1 MPLPSSGEISLGD
14 IQTEFGGT
22 NPIAIIEYY
31 RGSGLVPNQSPNLN
45 MPISGVIKLSDFY
58 STSLTES
65 STSLSLGYHISSN
78 SLACSDFSSSPST
91 FYLDSSNITTA
102 FIIATNTELTSF
114 APAGWYS
121 DGNVARYWS
130 GVLFQTYTVP
140 CGTTNFYSNLTSEII
155 GNIYAITTQDAS
167 NNVIIG
173 GQLQEVYGTPDH
185 IKTLNFN
192 GSDNTTFNTNLS
204 SGFDEWFTDVT
215 GGVAT
220 PLGFTSVNV
229 IKIDAN
235 NKVLIG
241 GEFKRF
247 KGLFRNA
254 MVRLNSDGTEDSNF
268 YTSFLGNT
276 GFNSTVGTVEIQND
290 GKILVGGRFTIVASY
305 SVPFLC
311 RLNANSVEQ
320 DLIDTTFNTNLGSGP
335 NNRVQTIKLLSNGQI
350 LVGGLF
356 TQFNGTSQNGIIK
369 LNANGTVDTTF
380 NIGTG
385 FANSNGTMYV
395 NEIEILDNGKIIVGG
410 TFTSYN
416 GTTVSNLVLLDSNG
430 SLDTAT
436 TSAILPVNGNV
447 SAMLKTTDGSIIVGG
462 SFTSPNIDNNE
473 NGIKKFNP
481 YLTGLS
487 TDSEFQRN
495 IGSGISGNSAYVTA
509 LDEKPN
515 GNILVGGSFT
525 TFNGRTRKN
534 ITELNANGAEYVTA
548 EFDSNGGTPD
558 FSDQEGLS
566 PLYVTNPGSPTR
578 PGFTFNGWRPILDN
592 VIDFQRSVPN
602 AINTSTTFTAIWNG
616 SITIS
621 LEELGSSVIISVTD
635 ETGNTN
641 IHEFVLEVSV
651 AGGAYNVEE
660 SKLNSSLPYNT
671 FQFEYNTLQS
681 TNYSFKVKGKDNLGI
696 VLAES
701 NIASI
706 TTSALVLTSMNLV
719 QNSTSNTPTLACQSG
734 TILGN
739 LFYYY
744 APTTT
749 SRPTQGT
756 VIYVD
761 AGTQYPLPGNNKW
774 MKFYKDNLY
783 FALQIDNSGVTPGY
797 DAEYNCPY

>member
-22 NPIAIIEYY
+22 NPITTIEYY

-45 MPISGVIKLSDFY
+45 IPISGVIKLSDFY
-58 STSLTES
+58 STSVTES
-65 STSLSLGYHISSN
+65 STSISLGYHINSN

-130 GVLFQTYTVP
+130 GVLFQAFTVP
-140 CGTTNFYSNLTSEII
+140 CGTTNFYSTLTSEII
-155 GNIYAITTQDAS
+155 GNIKAITTQDAS

-173 GQLQEVYGTPDH
+173 GQLQEIYGTPDH

-220 PLGFTSVNV
+220 PFGFTSVEV
-229 IKIDAN
+229 IKIDVN

-247 KGLFRNA
+247 KRLSRNA
-254 MVRLNSDGTEDSNF
+254 IVRLNSDGTEDSSF
-268 YTSFLGNT
+268 YTSFLGNS
-276 GFNSTVGTVEIQND
+276 GFNSTVLTIEIQND
-290 GKILVGGRFTIVASY
+290 SRILVGGLFSSVASY
-305 SVPFLC
+305 NVPFLC
-311 RLNANSVEQ
+311 RLNVNLVE
-320 DLIDTTFNTNLGSGP
+320 DLIDTSFDTNLGNGP
-335 NNRVQTIKLLSNGQI
+335 NNQVNKIKLQPDGKI
-350 LVGGLF
+350 LVVGRF
-356 TQFNGTSQNGIIK
+356 TQFNGTSQNGIVR

-385 FANSNGTMYV
+385 FANSGGNLFV
-395 NEIEILDNGKIIVGG
+395 NEVEILDNGQIIVGG
-410 TFTSYN
+410 IFTSYN

-436 TSAILPVNGNV
+436 TSAILTVNGNV
-447 SAMLKTTDGSIIVGG
+447 SSMLKTTDGSIIVGG
-462 SFTSPNIDNNE
+462 SFTSPNLDNNE

-481 YLTGLS
+481 SPTGLS

-495 IGSGISGNSAYVTA
+495 IGSGVSGNFAYVSA

-566 PLYVTNPGSPTR
+566 PLYVTNPGTPTR
-578 PGFTFNGWRPILDN
+578 SGFTFNGWRPILDN
-592 VIDFQRSVPN
+592 VTDFQRSVPT

-681 TNYSFKVKGKDNLGI
+681 TNYSFKVKGKDNLGT

-719 QNSTSNTPTLACQSG
+719 QNSTSSTPALACQSG
-734 TILGN
+734 TTLGN

-761 AGTQYPLPGNNKW
+761 AATQYPFPGSNNW
-774 MKFYKDNLY
+774 NKFYKDNLY
-783 FALQIDNSGVTPGY
+783 FALQVDDNGVTPGY
-797 DAEYNCPY
+797 DADNNCPY

>member
-58 STSLTES
+58 STSLAGS
-65 STSLSLGYHISSN
+65 SISISLGYHINSN

-130 GVLFQTYTVP
+130 GVLFQAFTVP
-140 CGTTNFYSNLTSEII
+140 CGSTNFYSTLTSEII
-155 GNIYAITTQDAS
+155 GNIKAITTQDAS

-220 PLGFTSVNV
+220 PFGFTTVQV
-229 IKIDAN
+229 IKIDVN

-254 MVRLNSDGTEDSNF
+254 IVRLNSDGTEDSSF
-268 YTSFLGNT
+268 YTSFLGNS
-276 GFNSTVGTVEIQND
+276 GFNSTVLTIEIQND
-290 GKILVGGRFTIVASY
+290 SRILVGGIFTSVASFN
-305 SVPFLC
+305 VPFLC
-311 RLNANSVEQ
+311 RLNVNLVE
-320 DLIDTTFNTNLGSGP
+320 DLIDTGFNTNLGNGP
-335 NNRVQTIKLLSNGQI
+335 NNQVTKIKLQPDGKI
-350 LVGGLF
+350 LVVGRF
-356 TQFNGTSQNGIIK
+356 TQFNGTSQNGIVR

-385 FANSNGTMYV
+385 FTNSGGNLFV
-395 NEIEILDNGKIIVGG
+395 NEVEILDNGKIIVGG

-436 TSAILPVNGNV
+436 TSAILTVNGNV

-495 IGSGISGNSAYVTA
+495 IGSGVSGNFAYVSA

-566 PLYVTNPGSPTR
+566 PLYVTNPGTPTR
-578 PGFTFNGWRPILDN
+578 SGFTFNGWRPILDN
-592 VIDFQRSVPN
+592 VTDFQRSVPT

-671 FQFEYNTLQS
+671 FQFEYNALQS
-681 TNYSFKVKGKDNLGI
+681 TNYSFKVKGKDNLGT

-719 QNSTSNTPTLACQSG
+719 QNSTSSTPALACQSG
-734 TILGN
+734 TTLGN

-749 SRPTQGT
+749 SKPTQGT

-761 AGTQYPLPGNNKW
+761 AATQYPFPGSNNW
-774 MKFYKDNLY
+774 NKFYKDNLY
-783 FALQIDNSGVTPGY
+783 FALQVDDNGVTPGY
-797 DAEYNCPY
+797 DADNICPY